1 MAGAPHTVLEG
12 ELVAAVIVET
22 EATRTA
28 MSLASRTAATIPV
41 AELKKYVARRPLGQA
56 TATASLLSPLD
67 FTTSSSQ
74 RN

>member
-28 MSLASRTAATIPV
+28 MSLASRTAATIPA
-41 AELKKYVARRPLGQA
+41 AELKKYVARRPPRQA

-67 FTTSSSQ
+67 FATSSSQ